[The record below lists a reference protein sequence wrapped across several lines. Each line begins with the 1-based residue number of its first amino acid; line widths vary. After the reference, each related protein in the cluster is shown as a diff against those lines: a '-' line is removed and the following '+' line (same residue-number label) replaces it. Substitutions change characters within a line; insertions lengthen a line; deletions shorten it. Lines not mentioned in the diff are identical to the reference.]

1 VSDQAIQPSGSALG
15 WRVFSWSVT
24 LLTFTFLLNN
34 FLTYWAGL
42 PGASAALDGGG
53 AMAMLQLALYP
64 VAIAAA
70 FMLVRQGT
78 GLSLREEAGR
88 LYAITAYIIRWAF
101 FAVLLV
107 GLADAVISFLRVE
120 GILESVVGAQLTS
133 DLGRPN
139 FRGLWVHIPL
149 CVIALAVAAVW
160 RKTLGFIWL
169 ALLVVIAELIIVFTR
184 FIFSYEQ
191 AFMGDLVRFWYA
203 ALFLFASA
211 YTLIE
216 EGHVR
221 VDVLYAGF
229 EEKRKG
235 FVNHWGSI
243 LLGMTLCATVLWFG
257 MEGKASIINSP
268 LLNFEVSQSGFG
280 MYTKYMMAGFL
291 AVFAVSMMIQFS
303 GYLLEAIADRRGDP
317 GKREVANPGG
327 H

>member
-1 VSDQAIQPSGSALG
+1 
-15 WRVFSWSVT
+15 VT

-64 VAIAAA
+64 VAIAVA

-149 CVIALAVAAVW
+149 CVVALVIAAVW

>member
-1 VSDQAIQPSGSALG
+1 VSSAG
-15 WRVFSWSVT
+15 
-24 LLTFTFLLNN
+24 
-34 FLTYWAGL
+34 
-42 PGASAALDGGG
+42 
-53 AMAMLQLALYP
+53 
-64 VAIAAA
+64 
-70 FMLVRQGT
+70 
-78 GLSLREEAGR
+78 
-88 LYAITAYIIRWAF
+88 
-101 FAVLLV
+101 
-107 GLADAVISFLRVE
+107 
-120 GILESVVGAQLTS
+120 
-133 DLGRPN
+133 PN

-149 CVIALAVAAVW
+149 CAVALVFAAMW

-169 ALLVVIAELIIVFTR
+169 ALLVVVAELVIVFTR

-229 EEKRKG
+229 PEKRKG
-235 FVNHWGSI
+235 LVNHWGSI

-291 AVFAVSMMIQFS
+291 AVFAVSMMIQFA
-303 GYLLEAIADRRGDP
+303 GYLLEGIADRRGDP